1 MISKTEEHIQFLEEN
16 LIKNLRIVIDK
27 DLIVFSF
34 VLMAQ
39 GIEIMG
45 AYLDTKPMRAVRQSA
60 ARFNIALSRLFP
72 KGYSDINKKGF
83 LYKQLR
89 SNIIHMYIPTS
100 SIELRRGV
108 SISGIHMQ
116 KKNDVL
122 ILYLEDFY
130 EDYLKAINKLIYLIK
145 SNKLKLK
152 KISGSIKQ
160 AKLLGE

>member
-1 MISKTEEHIQFLEEN
+1 MISKTEEHIQFIEEN

-45 AYLDTKPMRAVRQSA
+45 AYLDNKPMRAVRQSA

-72 KGYSDINKKGF
+72 KEYLDNNKKGF

-108 SISGIHMQ
+108 SKSGLHMQ

-130 EDYLKAINKLIYLIK
+130 EDYLKAIKKLIYLIK